1 MGEKSGNKHY
11 EYDRPAGCI
20 ITFVQTL
27 SNFIELLAMKIL
39 LIIVLSTLMCGCGIS
54 ETKYNKVI
62 SQRDSL
68 LLEVNK
74 LKQDVDVLK
83 NGEERLMNF
92 IRLHKDNCE
101 YVKAFDNLNNLKK
114 YHPESPLFKE
124 YEALFS
130 DIEKKATII
139 IDSIAKA
146 ERDSIKL
153 ASINELGVWKIGN
166 YVNDFDEPTGEHFV
180 YSEFYGTFSNSATAS
195 SSLRVYVYLYHDYN
209 QFSNK
214 HSVNGKILFDEYI
227 DGTEDFHIWRDA
239 SPAKNGT
246 KIIDRP
252 NKKAYYY
259 EERMAFQDIETR
271 KYSNWINIL
280 RDTSS
285 VFNFTVK
292 GEYQDEYRFAI
303 NSDKLN
309 EALKDAGI
317 LHDIIE

>member
-1 MGEKSGNKHY
+1 M
-11 EYDRPAGCI
+11 
-20 ITFVQTL
+20 
-27 SNFIELLAMKIL
+27 
-39 LIIVLSTLMCGCGIS
+39 
-54 ETKYNKVI
+54 
-62 SQRDSL
+62 
-68 LLEVNK
+68 
-74 LKQDVDVLK
+74 
-83 NGEERLMNF
+83 
-92 IRLHKDNCE
+92 
-101 YVKAFDNLNNLKK
+101 
-114 YHPESPLFKE
+114 
-124 YEALFS
+124 
-130 DIEKKATII
+130 
-139 IDSIAKA
+139 
-146 ERDSIKL
+146 
-153 ASINELGVWKIGN
+153 
-166 YVNDFDEPTGEHFV
+166 
-180 YSEFYGTFSNSATAS
+180 
-195 SSLRVYVYLYHDYN
+195 
-209 QFSNK
+209 
-214 HSVNGKILFDEYI
+214 NGKILFDEYI